1 MYSSRLFNS
10 AKRNYTTTKRK
21 VLIMVYALHKFRHY
35 LLGNKCTFFMDHMV
49 LVYLVNKPHI
59 SSKLVKWLLLFLEYD
74 FKIVYKLSRSHLM
87 ANALIGLPNHIEPIV
102 VPDQTYDVRLFT
114 LQSEWLQNVHE
125 YLLKGMMPK
134 RLTTSQRQYLTQRVK
149 PFELQKGVLYRFR
162 RDNKFHQVLQL
173 E

>member
-1 MYSSRLFNS
+1 M
-10 AKRNYTTTKRK
+10 A
-21 VLIMVYALHKFRHY
+21 
-35 LLGNKCTFFMDHMV
+35 
-49 LVYLVNKPHI
+49 LVYLINKSQVFDTLI
-59 SSKLVKWLLLFLEYD
+59 RWILLFMEYD